1 MILKNSL
8 LIIISV
14 FIISNSFSQK
24 LDKGF
29 QFISEKKY
37 DKAIDIFEKSIEK
50 KSELIAS
57 KYGLALVYSSDDYTK
72 KNYYKAFRYLD
83 NIDSKFDKI
92 SSKEE
97 IEKYNLSKE
106 TVLNLKEDLAKRAFV
121 EIKDQNSLYNLNTF
135 LSKYTN
141 TKENERIK
149 KVRDSIAYNIAV
161 RENTYSSYQDFYET
175 YTDASQVPA
184 AKMEF
189 EKTLRKLYS
198 DAANDGELRT
208 LDKFKEDFVNY
219 PFYDK
224 NSTNDRLLALT
235 ANSLQFNRDFK
246 IANEAD
252 YRKYI
257 IDAAPKDLA
266 LVALQRLI
274 SLDLKSKNYK
284 SAIEKLKE
292 FSKYFPNDS
301 SISKI
306 IKTIQAPDKKMVA
319 AGISDSVNSPGFEY
333 APYITTDG
341 KILYFCGLNR
351 QDNLIT
357 DNEDI
362 LTSQNINGKW
372 QKPEQIKELNTP
384 IQHEAP
390 LSVSAD
396 GNRLLM
402 YSSSDIYYTE
412 KTEYGWGLK
421 SLFPAI
427 NEPNSWEADA
437 MVTSDGEA
445 VIFISDRHGNAG
457 NYHSFNQNFHGT
469 ENGNTD
475 IYVSR
480 KTKSGWSK
488 PINMGKVINTP
499 FSERSPFMHPDMKTM
514 YFSSEGHGSLGRL
527 DVYKTTRLSDTSW
540 TQWSD
545 PINMGKEINSF
556 EDEYN
561 YRISTDGSFAYFSTV
576 KDYNYDIFTINLP
589 EELRPKT
596 VTTVTGKIKD
606 QNGNMLYASVKWE
619 NLESGETIGD
629 LNSDMKTGNY
639 IIILP
644 NGKNYGFFAEKANY
658 YPVSGN
664 IDLSEIKTNQT
675 IERDIVLVSIDEIIK
690 NNISVTLN
698 NLFFD
703 TNKYILKQESF
714 PELKRFADFIKSHPE
729 LSAEIS
735 GYTDNKGTTEA
746 NLKLSQNRA
755 EAVKNYLL
763 SIGCENEKLTA
774 KGFGADKPIENNE
787 TEQGRAKN
795 RRVEFKI
802 IK

>member
-1 MILKNSL
+1 
-8 LIIISV
+8 
-14 FIISNSFSQK
+14 
-24 LDKGF
+24 
-29 QFISEKKY
+29 
-37 DKAIDIFEKSIEK
+37 
-50 KSELIAS
+50 
-57 KYGLALVYSSDDYTK
+57 
-72 KNYYKAFRYLD
+72 
-83 NIDSKFDKI
+83 
-92 SSKEE
+92 
-97 IEKYNLSKE
+97 
-106 TVLNLKEDLAKRAFV
+106 
-121 EIKDQNSLYNLNTF
+121 
-135 LSKYTN
+135 
-141 TKENERIK
+141 
-149 KVRDSIAYNIAV
+149 
-161 RENTYSSYQDFYET
+161 
-175 YTDASQVPA
+175 
-184 AKMEF
+184 
-189 EKTLRKLYS
+189 
-198 DAANDGELRT
+198 
-208 LDKFKEDFVNY
+208 
-219 PFYDK
+219 
-224 NSTNDRLLALT
+224 
-235 ANSLQFNRDFK
+235 
-246 IANEAD
+246 
-252 YRKYI
+252 
-257 IDAAPKDLA
+257 
-266 LVALQRLI
+266 
-274 SLDLKSKNYK
+274 
-284 SAIEKLKE
+284 
-292 FSKYFPNDS
+292 
-301 SISKI
+301 
-306 IKTIQAPDKKMVA
+306 
-319 AGISDSVNSPGFEY
+319 
-333 APYITTDG
+333 
-341 KILYFCGLNR
+341 
-351 QDNLIT
+351 
-357 DNEDI
+357 
-362 LTSQNINGKW
+362 
-372 QKPEQIKELNTP
+372 
-384 IQHEAP
+384 
-390 LSVSAD
+390 
-396 GNRLLM
+396 
-402 YSSSDIYYTE
+402 
-412 KTEYGWGLK
+412 
-421 SLFPAI
+421 
-427 NEPNSWEADA
+427 
-437 MVTSDGEA
+437 
-445 VIFISDRHGNAG
+445 
-457 NYHSFNQNFHGT
+457 
-469 ENGNTD
+469 
-475 IYVSR
+475 
-480 KTKSGWSK
+480 
-488 PINMGKVINTP
+488 MGKVINTP